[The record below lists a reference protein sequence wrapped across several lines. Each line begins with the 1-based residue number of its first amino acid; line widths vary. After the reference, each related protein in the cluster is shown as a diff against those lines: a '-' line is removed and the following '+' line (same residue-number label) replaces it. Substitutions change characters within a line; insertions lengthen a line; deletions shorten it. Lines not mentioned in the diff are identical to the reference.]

1 MSLGLAFPGRPV
13 ITQFASDGPGRFV
26 IDVPNPGEISDFCVF
41 LTSPLPDNEHGISV
55 YYGLAGWQFIGA
67 LSNTKPTII
76 VNPGWALNPEINS
89 LPLVRVALV
98 YETPTEILPKLAV
111 VEQSDFRKVF
121 AKKVALNLV
130 HFLQSFGGVPLQA
143 IDKWFAK
150 FEEKFKRDPNFVLKG
165 E

>member
-13 ITQFASDGPGRFV
+13 VTQLAADGPGRF
-26 IDVPNPGEISDFCVF
+26 ILDVFNPGEISDFCVF
-41 LTSPLPDNEHGISV
+41 LTAPLPDNDHGISV
-55 YYGLAGWQFIGA
+55 YYCTSGWQFIGA

-76 VNPGWALNPEINS
+76 VNPGWALNPEINT
-89 LPLVRVALV
+89 LQMVRVAMV
-98 YETPTEILPKLAV
+98 YETPDEIIPKLEFSA
-111 VEQSDFRKVF
+111 QNDFRKVF

-130 HFLQSFGGVPLQA
+130 HFMQSFGGIPLQA
-143 IDKWFAK
+143 IDKWFSK